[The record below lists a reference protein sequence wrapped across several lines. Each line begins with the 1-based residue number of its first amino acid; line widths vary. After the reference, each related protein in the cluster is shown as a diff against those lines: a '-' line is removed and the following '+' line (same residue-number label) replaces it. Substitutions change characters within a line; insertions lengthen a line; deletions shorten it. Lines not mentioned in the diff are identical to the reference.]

1 MYLMPE
7 LPEVE
12 ILRRS
17 LLPHVEGRKIESMET
32 RRRELRFPLPKE
44 LAKRLGGAR
53 IKGIDR
59 KGKYLLF
66 NTDRNDVLLTHLGM
80 SGTMRMLR
88 PGANIEPP
96 HSHVFFVFE
105 DGARLVY
112 ADPRRFG
119 FMDLFPLERI
129 DENPYLSKLGRDPL
143 RDDIDADFLQSRLLG
158 SRRSIKNALMD
169 QRLIAGLGNIYCCE
183 ALFRS
188 GISPRRLSCDVAGK
202 RSKPSE
208 RVGRLLDAI
217 GATLQDALDAGGSS
231 IRDYLDAEGESGYF
245 QHAFRVY
252 DRLGDSCPRRG
263 CNGVIRRIV
272 QSGRS
277 SFYCPRCQR

>member
-1 MYLMPE
+1 MPE

-17 LLPHVEGRKIESMET
+17 LLPHVKGRRVESLET
-32 RRRELRFPLPKE
+32 RRKDLRFPLPKS
-44 LAKRLGGAR
+44 LAKRLRGAC
-53 IKGIDR
+53 ITGINR

-66 NTDRNDVLLTHLGM
+66 GTDRDDILLTHLGM
-80 SGTMRMLR
+80 SGTMQLLR
-88 PGANIEPP
+88 AGANIEPP

-119 FMDLFPLERI
+119 FMDLFPLKQI
-129 DENPYLSKLGRDPL
+129 DKNPYLSKLGRDPL
-143 RDDIDADFLQSRLLG
+143 CDNIDADFLQSQLQG
-158 SRRSIKNALMD
+158 SRRPIKNALMD

-202 RSKPSE
+202 RSKPSV
-208 RVGRLLDAI
+208 RVVRLLDAI

-231 IRDYLDAEGESGYF
+231 IRDYLDAEGETGYF
-245 QHAFRVY
+245 QHAFQVY
-252 DRLGDSCPRRG
+252 DRLGDSCLRHG
-263 CNGVIRRIV
+263 CSGVIRRIV
-272 QSGRS
+272 QSNRS
-277 SFYCPRCQR
+277 SFYCPRCQS